1 MNSLALDTSTR
12 YGLAFSGGC
21 DSSYLLAAMIA
32 AGADVKAYMV
42 KTAFQADFEVEDAH
56 RVVAETGADFE
67 LIEADVLS
75 QAEVCANPWDR
86 CYLCKRFIFGTVLD
100 YMKADG
106 RSVLVDGTNASD
118 DPARRPGFRAL
129 EELGVVSLLRDAGL
143 TKDDV
148 RTRSREIG
156 LST

>member
-1 MNSLALDTSTR
+1 
-12 YGLAFSGGC
+12 
-21 DSSYLLAAMIA
+21 
-32 AGADVKAYMV
+32 
-42 KTAFQADFEVEDAH
+42 
-56 RVVAETGADFE
+56 E

-156 LST
+156 LSTADKPNFSCFATKVPTGTPITQDALDRVATELGV